1 MESSV
6 KLVVFLIAAI
16 ASLSTHA
23 ADIAACSDPSGK
35 GYYPETG
42 IVRKAESGWADEK
55 ITGGI
60 TKLTK
65 VAEGEYDIL
74 FVDARKDI
82 ISARGDGGTVIP
94 LNRGE
99 KSFSVLVV
107 YPGKTAEI
115 YTFLENA
122 SGGLEYL
129 HTLSRAGDGVLITK
143 ASVMQGRCSYIAF
156 DQL

>member
-1 MESSV
+1 M
-6 KLVVFLIAAI
+6 KLVAFLAA
-16 ASLSTHA
+16 AFVSLTVHA
-23 ADIAACSDPSGK
+23 GDIAACSDPSGK
-35 GYYPETG
+35 GYFPETG
-42 IVRKAESGWADEK
+42 IVKKADSGWQDEK

-60 TKLTK
+60 TKLPK
-65 VAEGEYDIL
+65 IAEGEYDIL
-74 FVDARKDI
+74 FVDTRKDI

-107 YPGKTAEI
+107 YPGKTAEV

-143 ASVMQGRCSYIAF
+143 ASVMQGKCSYIAF

>member
-1 MESSV
+1 M
-6 KLVVFLIAAI
+6 KLVLILAAGF
-16 ASLSTHA
+16 ASLSAQA

-35 GYYPETG
+35 GYFPETG
-42 IVRKAESGWADEK
+42 IVKKADSGWTDEK
-55 ITGGI
+55 ISGGI

-65 VAEGEYDIL
+65 VSENEYDIL
-74 FVDARKDI
+74 FVDIRKDI
-82 ISARGDGGTVIP
+82 ISARADGGTVIP
-94 LNRGE
+94 LSRGV

-107 YPGKTAEI
+107 YPGKTAEV

-129 HTLSRAGDGVLITK
+129 YTLSRAGDGVLITK
-143 ASVMQGRCSYIAF
+143 ASVMQGTCSYIAF